1 VRIDVFTIFPELIE
15 HYCSATILGRAQ
27 AKGVAVITAL
37 DLRDGA
43 EDERRSVDDT
53 PFGGGAGMVLKP
65 EPLYRAVE
73 ARERVAGPA
82 RPLIAVVPTGRPFDQ
97 ATAVRLSQ
105 LEGFSLLCGRY
116 EGIDQRVLDD
126 LVDEELS
133 VGDFVLAGGELAAL
147 VIVEAT
153 VRLLPGSLG
162 NAASP
167 EEESFSSGLLEYP
180 QWTKPAEFRSMA
192 VPEILR
198 SGDHQKV
205 AEWRHAEALA
215 RTLERRPD
223 LIEARGGL
231 SEDERALL
239 DARARLE
246 HGPETG

>member
-1 VRIDVFTIFPELIE
+1 MRIDVFTIFPELID

-27 AKGVAVITAL
+27 ARGLVAITAL

-65 EPLYRAVE
+65 EPLFRAVE
-73 ARERVAGPA
+73 AREAAAGAA

-97 ATAVRLSQ
+97 EAAKRLSE
-105 LEGFSLLCGRY
+105 LDSFSLLCGRY
-116 EGIDQRVLDD
+116 EGIDQRVLDE

-133 VGDFVLAGGELAAL
+133 MGDFVLAGGELAAL
-147 VIVEAT
+147 AIIEAT
-153 VRLLPGSLG
+153 VRLLPGALG
-162 NAASP
+162 NLASP

-180 QWTKPAEFRSMA
+180 QWTKPADFRSML

-205 AEWRHAEALA
+205 SAWRQVESLA

-223 LIEARGGL
+223 LIAARGGL
-231 SEDERALL
+231 SEEERSLL
-239 DARARLE
+239 EARARLE
-246 HGPETG
+246 QGPETG